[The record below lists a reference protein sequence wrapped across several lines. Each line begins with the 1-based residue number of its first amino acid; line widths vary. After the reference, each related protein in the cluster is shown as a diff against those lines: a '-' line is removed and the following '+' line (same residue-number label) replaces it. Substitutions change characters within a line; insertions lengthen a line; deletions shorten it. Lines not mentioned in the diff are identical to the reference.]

1 MRAMRLVRSGHI
13 LNIFLMV
20 ESTGF
25 SDGIDVCVRERE
37 ESRMNLRY
45 LSEQWYNLFRKR
57 KLGGT
62 SFLL

>member
-25 SDGIDVCVRERE
+25 SDGIDVRVRERE

>member
-25 SDGIDVCVRERE
+25 SDGIDVRVRERE

-57 KLGGT
+57 KLGRT

>member
-1 MRAMRLVRSGHI
+1 MRLVRSGHI

-25 SDGIDVCVRERE
+25 SDGIDVRVRERE

>member
-1 MRAMRLVRSGHI
+1 MRLVRSGHI

-25 SDGIDVCVRERE
+25 SDGIDVRVRERE

-57 KLGGT
+57 KLGET

>member
-25 SDGIDVCVRERE
+25 SDGIDVRVRERE

-62 SFLL
+62 SFLF